1 MVLRYLHKKQGM
13 DLLEILEVLLITYQ
27 ILIYM
32 IDYICDILPKSVNLN
47 SLNIHLTWV
56 SHNNEME
63 GEVMGPRRTR
73 CLCSLP
79 IYIENFQALLLASV
93 LEIWCCPQLIVLVNL
108 IYGRLSCGVT
118 VLSGLMMVCAVC
130 GIAVFVNAQKVSSLN
145 YLRSPVMSSHQMIL
159 SVKKGSHRQPWIVQ

>member
-1 MVLRYLHKKQGM
+1 
-13 DLLEILEVLLITYQ
+13 
-27 ILIYM
+27 
-32 IDYICDILPKSVNLN
+32 
-47 SLNIHLTWV
+47 
-56 SHNNEME
+56 
-63 GEVMGPRRTR
+63 MGPRRTR
-73 CLCSLP
+73 CLCNLP

-159 SVKKGSHRQPWIVQ
+159 SVKKGSHRQPWIVQQIVKLSEAGQKQTIPGQMMTKLIIVSVIFFLHNYLSKNIYIFFLHNSLVFLLL